1 LKEYPFNF
9 ISAPYQAFPS
19 QDIDEDLSGI
29 STFVAT
35 NGILGQHGTPMD
47 HHRTA
52 MEMIAAPFTYTALP
66 AKVLFGFGTLARVP
80 DEVRSL
86 GCKRALVLSTPDQA
100 HSATALAEQLG
111 KFCVG
116 TFTQAAMHTP
126 VEVTERAMNVVR
138 ESGADCTVAIGG
150 GSTIGLGKA
159 IALRTDLPQIVVP
172 TTYAGSEATPIL
184 GETQDGRKVTQR
196 SLKVLPEVIVY
207 DVNLTLTLP
216 PALSATSGMNAIA
229 HAVEALYTQDANPVT
244 SMMAEQGIQALARSL
259 PPIMRDPRNEAARSG
274 ALFGAWLCGVCL
286 GSVGMALHHKL
297 CHTLGGSF
305 NLPHAETH
313 TVVLPHVAAY
323 NSPAAPQAM
332 ARVALALGASEAPQ
346 GLFELARLLGA
357 PTALRDIG
365 MAESDLDRA
374 AELATASPYWNPR
387 AIDRAAIRSLLDDA
401 FFGCPPKTPI

>member
-1 LKEYPFNF
+1 
-9 ISAPYQAFPS
+9 
-19 QDIDEDLSGI
+19 
-29 STFVAT
+29 
-35 NGILGQHGTPMD
+35 MD
-47 HHRTA
+47 HQRAA
-52 MEMIAAPFTYTALP
+52 METIAAPLTYTALP
-66 AKVLFGFGTLARVP
+66 AKVVFGFGTLARLP

-86 GCKRALVLSTPDQA
+86 GCGRALVLSMPEQA
-100 HSATALAEQLG
+100 HSATALAEQLSNL
-111 KFCVG
+111 CVG
-116 TFTQAAMHTP
+116 TFVQAAMHTP
-126 VEVTERAMNVVR
+126 VEVTERAMKLVR
-138 ESGADCTVAIGG
+138 ESGVDCTVALGG

-196 SLKVLPEVIVY
+196 SMKVLPEVIVY
-207 DVNLTLTLP
+207 DVGLTLTLP

-244 SMMAEQGIQALARSL
+244 SMMAERGIQALARSL
-259 PPIMRDPRNEAARSG
+259 PLIMRNPREEAARSS
-274 ALFGAWLCGVCL
+274 ALFGAWRCGVCL

-305 NLPHAETH
+305 NLPHAEAH

-323 NSPAAPQAM
+323 NLPAAPEAM
-332 ARVALALGASEAPQ
+332 ARVAHALGAPDAPQ
-346 GLFELARLLGA
+346 GLFELARSLGA

-374 AELATASPYWNPR
+374 ADLASASPYWNPR
-387 AIDRAAIRSLLDDA
+387 AIDRVAIRSLLDDA
-401 FFGCPPKTPI
+401 FFGRPPKSPA